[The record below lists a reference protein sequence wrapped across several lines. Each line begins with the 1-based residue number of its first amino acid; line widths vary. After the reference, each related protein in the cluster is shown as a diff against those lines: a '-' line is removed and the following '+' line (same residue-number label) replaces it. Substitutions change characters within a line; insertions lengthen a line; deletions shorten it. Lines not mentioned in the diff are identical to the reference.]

1 MGLGL
6 TAGLGAALAACGPNP
21 PAPSPRPTP
30 LPLVSREAWGA
41 AEPDHTAP
49 GEHGLF
55 DPVTNPEGWLVYEQ
69 PLSEILRTLIVHH
82 SALPLSDG
90 PREIQTLH
98 MQRRGYADIG
108 YHYLIDAAGQLYA
121 GRDLGVRGA
130 HTGGANT
137 GSVGVCLLGNFETAE
152 PPAAQLA
159 TLRALAADLLAR
171 YGLTH
176 LAGHRDFQPDETV
189 CPGALLEPLLPELAA
204 AVGLTY
210 GTGGYVPPPWSY

>member
-6 TAGLGAALAACGPNP
+6 TAGLGAALAACGPSTLLP
-21 PAPSPRPTP
+21 TPTP
-30 LPLVSREAWGA
+30 LALISREAWGA
-41 AEPDHTAP
+41 AAPDHNAP

-55 DPVTNPEGWLVYEQ
+55 DPATNPAGWLVYSQ

-90 PREIQTLH
+90 PRAIQVLH
-98 MQRRGYADIG
+98 MSNRGYADIG
-108 YHYLIDAAGQLYA
+108 YHFLIDDNGQLYA

-137 GSVGVCLLGNFETAE
+137 GSVGVCLLGNFEQL
-152 PPAAQLA
+152 PPPGAQLD
-159 TLRALAADLLAR
+159 ALQGLVADLTAR

-189 CPGALLEPLLPELAA
+189 CPGAALEPLLPALATTL
-204 AVGLTY
+204 GLAY
-210 GTGGYVPPPWSY
+210 GTGGYVPPPGSQ